1 MAVLKYLQ
9 KEGPEHESSALSKKE
24 TEQMNE
30 RVRQVLMTAGK
41 RNAVLLEVPIH

>member
-1 MAVLKYLQ
+1 MALLKYLR
-9 KEGPEHESSALSKKE
+9 KEGPECESSALSKKE

-41 RNAVLLEVPIH
+41 RNAALLRR